1 MKSCSAKAKR
11 TSPSSSPPPISSDS
25 AATCGKRSAGI
36 ETPVLVEPVEVVPAA
51 CSQPLREEAAL
62 VDVVDDEL
70 GQQVDDHRRVPSVD
84 AAREQDGEEPVGEAH
99 RVLAGGD
106 VREMIGLMLTMS
118 LYLQLGQGFSAI
130 HTGLTFAPWAIGT
143 GIGAGI
149 GAGALGP
156 KIGRPVLHV
165 GLAVMAVG
173 VAGTLLVVHGA
184 GDAGVSSWA
193 LAGPQLVAGIGMGAV
208 LAPLF
213 GFVLAGVRDHEVG
226 SASGVLNAVQQLA
239 GALGIAVI
247 GTIFFSVATKHGMTA
262 AFQDALWIELGLLVV
277 AAVLVAALPMRMR
290 PEEDLLA

>member
-1 MKSCSAKAKR
+1 M
-11 TSPSSSPPPISSDS
+11 
-25 AATCGKRSAGI
+25 
-36 ETPVLVEPVEVVPAA
+36 VV
-51 CSQPLREEAAL
+51 AL
-62 VDVVDDEL
+62 VFF
-70 GQQVDDHRRVPSVD
+70 
-84 AAREQDGEEPVGEAH
+84 
-99 RVLAGGD
+99 AG
-106 VREMIGLMLTMS
+106 MIGLMLTMS
-118 LYLQLGQGFSAI
+118 LYLQLGQRFSAI

-143 GIGAGI
+143 GIGAGV

-156 KIGRPVLHV
+156 RIGRPVLHV
-165 GLAVMAVG
+165 GLVVMAVG

-290 PEEDLLA
+290 PEEDLYT

>member
-1 MKSCSAKAKR
+1 
-11 TSPSSSPPPISSDS
+11 
-25 AATCGKRSAGI
+25 
-36 ETPVLVEPVEVVPAA
+36 
-51 CSQPLREEAAL
+51 
-62 VDVVDDEL
+62 
-70 GQQVDDHRRVPSVD
+70 
-84 AAREQDGEEPVGEAH
+84 
-99 RVLAGGD
+99 
-106 VREMIGLMLTMS
+106 MIGLMLTMS

-143 GIGAGI
+143 AIGAGI

-156 KIGRPVLHV
+156 RIGRPVLHV

-290 PEEDLLA
+290 PEEDLYT